1 MTRDPGRAPRLVF
14 LTTAAE
20 RQMRRWIS
28 RRSGTNGGTHDGAG
42 PGGHTVGAPAAGVL
56 LHLAGHP
63 GATIGEVT
71 AALQASPAGA
81 SGLLARMERA
91 GLVRRRPDPDDGRT
105 VRLDLTPAG
114 TAALDDVR
122 TALGELNDR
131 LTDGFTPDELATV
144 ARWLEHAARALR

>member
-1 MTRDPGRAPRLVF
+1 MTRRPPRLVF

-20 RQMRRWIS
+20 RQMRRWIA
-28 RRSGTNGGTHDGAG
+28 RRGSAHGTGTGGQGF
-42 PGGHTVGAPAAGVL
+42 GAPAAGVL
-56 LHLAGHP
+56 LHLADHP

-71 AALQASPAGA
+71 AALQASPAGT

-91 GLVRRRPDPDDGRT
+91 DLVRRRTDPDDRRT
-105 VRLDLTPAG
+105 VHLDLTPTG

-122 TALGELNDR
+122 AALAELNDR

-144 ARWLEHAARALR
+144 SRWLEHVTRTLS

>member
-1 MTRDPGRAPRLVF
+1 MTRRPPRLVF

-20 RQMRRWIS
+20 RQLRRWIA
-28 RRSGTNGGTHDGAG
+28 RRGGAHASGSGGRGF
-42 PGGHTVGAPAAGVL
+42 GAPAAGVL
-56 LHLAGHP
+56 LHLADHP

-71 AALQASPAGA
+71 TALQASPAGT

-91 GLVRRRPDPDDGRT
+91 DLVRRRTDPDDRRT
-105 VRLDLTPAG
+105 VRLDLTPTG

-122 TALGELNDR
+122 DALAELNDH

-144 ARWLEHAARALR
+144 SRWLEHVTRTLP

>member
-1 MTRDPGRAPRLVF
+1 MTRHPPRLVF
-14 LTTAAE
+14 LTTVAE
-20 RQMRRWIS
+20 RQMRRWIA
-28 RRSGTNGGTHDGAG
+28 RRGSANVSGNGGQGF
-42 PGGHTVGAPAAGVL
+42 GAPAAGVL
-56 LHLAGHP
+56 LHLADHP

-71 AALQASPAGA
+71 SALQASPAGT

-91 GLVRRRPDPDDGRT
+91 DLVRRRTDPDDRRT

-122 TALGELNDR
+122 AALAELNDR

-144 ARWLEHAARALR
+144 ARWLEHVTRTLA

>member
-1 MTRDPGRAPRLVF
+1 MTRRPPRLVF

-20 RQMRRWIS
+20 RQLRRWIA
-28 RRSGTNGGTHDGAG
+28 RRGSAPTAGNGGQGF
-42 PGGHTVGAPAAGVL
+42 GAPAAGVL
-56 LHLAGHP
+56 LHLADHP

-91 GLVRRRPDPDDGRT
+91 DLVRRRTDPDDRRT
-105 VRLDLTPAG
+105 VRLDLTPTG

-122 TALGELNDR
+122 TALTELNDR
-131 LTDGFTPDELATV
+131 LTDGFTDDELATV
-144 ARWLEHAARALR
+144 SRWLEHVTRTLS

>member
-1 MTRDPGRAPRLVF
+1 MTRRPPRLVF

-20 RQMRRWIS
+20 RQLRRWIA
-28 RRSGTNGGTHDGAG
+28 RRGSTHAAAHGSQRNGGQGF
-42 PGGHTVGAPAAGVL
+42 GAPAAGVL
-56 LHLAGHP
+56 LHLADHP

-91 GLVRRRPDPDDGRT
+91 DLVRRRT

-114 TAALDDVR
+114 IAALDDVR
-122 TALGELNDR
+122 AALAELNDR
-131 LTDGFTPDELATV
+131 LTDGFTPDELATSP
-144 ARWLEHAARALR
+144 AGSST

>member
-1 MTRDPGRAPRLVF
+1 MTGRPPRLVF
-14 LTTAAE
+14 LTTVAE
-20 RQMRRWIS
+20 RQMRRWIARRGGAHASKLGS
-28 RRSGTNGGTHDGAG
+28 RV
-42 PGGHTVGAPAAGVL
+42 VGAPAGGVL
-56 LHLAGHP
+56 LHLAEHP

-91 GLVRRRPDPDDGRT
+91 DLVRRRTDPDDRRT

-122 TALGELNDR
+122 AALAELNDR
-131 LTDGFTPDELATV
+131 LTDGFTDDELATV
-144 ARWLEHAARALR
+144 SRWLEHVTRTLS

>member
-1 MTRDPGRAPRLVF
+1 
-14 LTTAAE
+14 
-20 RQMRRWIS
+20 MRRWIA
-28 RRSGTNGGTHDGAG
+28 RRGSAHGDGNGGQGF
-42 PGGHTVGAPAAGVL
+42 GAPAAGVL
-56 LHLAGHP
+56 LHLADHP

-91 GLVRRRPDPDDGRT
+91 DLVRRRADPDDRRT

-122 TALGELNDR
+122 AALAELNDR
-131 LTDGFTPDELATV
+131 LTDGFTTDELATV
-144 ARWLEHAARALR
+144 SRWLEHVTHTLA